1 MSPAREDPVTCSPGI
16 QASRGSQTVADT
28 QTQDQTNQATR
39 NQPSQTND
47 APSPMPN
54 TQPDAKA
61 QPSGYRGN
69 NPSTAGPGQTHVESA
84 TPDNVQKELD
94 PSAPGQT
101 GTTPGS
107 NAK

>member
-1 MSPAREDPVTCSPGI
+1 M
-16 QASRGSQTVADT
+16 ADR
-28 QTQDQTNQATR
+28 QTQDQTNEANR
-39 NQPSQTND
+39 NQPAETND

-54 TQPDAKA
+54 ADPGAKA

-69 NPSTAGPGQTHVESA
+69 NPSTAGPGETHVQSN
-84 TPDNVQKELD
+84 TPDNAQKQLD

-107 NAK
+107 NAKV